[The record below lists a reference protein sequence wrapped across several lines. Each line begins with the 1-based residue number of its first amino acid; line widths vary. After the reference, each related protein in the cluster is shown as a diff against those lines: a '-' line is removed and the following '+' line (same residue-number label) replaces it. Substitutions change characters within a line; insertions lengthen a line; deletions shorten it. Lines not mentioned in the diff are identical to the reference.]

1 MLPPLQPDRVLRSRY
16 RIVGV
21 VGQGGMGSIYHA
33 EDTRLAGRFCA
44 IKEVQIDPSSA
55 PPQQAQAREQFY
67 REATILARLDHPNL
81 PKVSDFFDEDGRDF
95 LVMDF
100 VPGADLR
107 QKIEEA
113 KARAEFIP
121 EQQVLD
127 WAAQLC
133 DALAYLH
140 GQNPPV
146 LHRDIKPANIKLTPD
161 GIVKLV
167 DFGLVKVM
175 VPDDARTITIV
186 QGRGTAAYT
195 PLEQYGGD
203 AGHTDPR
210 SDLYSLG
217 ATLYH
222 LFTGELPAEAKAR
235 FLSSTALSPPRAI
248 NPNLSA
254 RSEQAVL
261 WAMAM
266 HPDDRPPS
274 VEALREALLS
284 TGVWG
289 MWSKGAGKMSSP
301 SIAPINRLLIMV
313 ALVLLVLSVLI
324 TIFSPMSPS
333 P

>member
-1 MLPPLQPDRVLRSRY
+1 MLPPLQPDSTLRARY
-16 RIVGV
+16 RIVAV
-21 VGQGGMGSIYHA
+21 VGQGGMGSIYRA

-44 IKEVQIDPSSA
+44 IKEVQIDPHRDSA
-55 PPQQAQAREQFY
+55 QQTQAREQFY
-67 REATILARLDHPNL
+67 REATVLARLDHPNL

-100 VPGADLR
+100 VPGDDLR
-107 QKIEEA
+107 QRIEEA
-113 KARAEFIP
+113 KAKGSFMSE
-121 EQQVLD
+121 ELVLG
-127 WAAQLC
+127 WAVQLC
-133 DALAYLH
+133 DALVYLH
-140 GQNPPV
+140 GQEPPV

-161 GIVKLV
+161 GVIKLV

-222 LFTGELPAEAKAR
+222 LFTNEPPAEAKTR
-235 FLSSTALSPPRAI
+235 FLDADALIPPRAI
-248 NPNLSA
+248 NPDLSI
-254 RSEQAVL
+254 RSEQAAL

-266 HPDDRPPS
+266 HPDDRPAS
-274 VEALREALLS
+274 VHALRELLLS
-284 TGVWG
+284 TGPLGLWPG
-289 MWSKGAGKMSSP
+289 MDGRP
-301 SIAPINRLLIMV
+301 VLERVAPINR
-313 ALVLLVLSVLI
+313 ALVIAAFALLVLSIL
-324 TIFSPMSPS
+324 TTLLSPIVPT